1 MHIPI
6 TPNRIHD
13 APWLRVRDNEII
25 SRLLNKFGIDPLQ
38 HRDLLINRVAEV
50 FKTVPFEN
58 LTKIIK
64 ADSVVSAASAM
75 RHPDEMLGDYLK
87 WGTGGTCF
95 SLTASVVAV
104 FDSLGIEAYPVLAD
118 RHYGPNTHCGLMIV
132 QPGGGVLL
140 LDPGYLLFAPVQIP
154 KEQPLFFDTG
164 FNRVELHPVNG
175 GTRLELYT
183 SVRGNRKLRLTFK
196 LEPVSDAAFGK
207 AWEQSFAF
215 EMMTYTV
222 LTRTVNGCHQYLQG
236 NILATRDSQRTQRL
250 TLTPEKQVEFY
261 TASAGMDK
269 TIVTRALEIVN
280 YGINSSA
287 AGR

>member
-1 MHIPI
+1 MTH
-6 TPNRIHD
+6 RVHD
-13 APWLRVRDNEII
+13 APWLQVRDNDILT
-25 SRLLNKFGIDPLQ
+25 RLLSKFGIDPVQ
-38 HRDLLINRVAEV
+38 HRAQLINRVAGA
-50 FKTVPFEN
+50 FKNLPFEN
-58 LTKIIK
+58 LTKILK
-64 ADSVVSAASAM
+64 ADTVISAASAM
-75 RHPDEMLGDYLK
+75 RYPDELLNDFLK

-118 RHYGPNTHCGLMIV
+118 RHYGPNTHCGLILV
-132 QPGGGVLL
+132 QPGGEVLI

-154 KEQPLFFDTG
+154 REQTAFFDTG
-164 FNRVELHPVNG
+164 FNRVELRPVNG

-183 SVRGNRKLRLTFK
+183 SVKGNRKLRLTFK

-215 EMMTYTV
+215 EMMTYPV

-236 NILATRDSQRTQRL
+236 NVLAMRDSQRTQRR
-250 TLTPEKQVEFY
+250 TLTPEKQIEFF

-269 TIVTRALEIVN
+269 TVVTRALEIVN
-280 YGINSSA
+280 YGLNSSA
-287 AGR
+287 ATR

>member
-1 MHIPI
+1 MQVPQ
-6 TPNRIHD
+6 TPKPIHD
-13 APWLRVRDNEII
+13 APWLQIRDKEILARFLKK
-25 SRLLNKFGIDPLQ
+25 SGIDPAQ
-38 HRDLLINRVAEV
+38 QREQLINRIAGA
-50 FKTVPFEN
+50 FSSIPFEN

-75 RHPDEMLGDYLK
+75 RYPDEMLGDFLK

-104 FDSLGIEAYPVLAD
+104 FDSLGIEACPVLAD
-118 RHYGPNTHCGLMIV
+118 RHYGINTHCGLMIV
-132 QPGGGVLL
+132 QPGGDVLL

-154 KEQPLFFDTG
+154 KEQPAFFDTG

-183 SVRGNRKLRLTFK
+183 SVKGNRKLRLTFK

-215 EMMTYTV
+215 EMMTYPV

-236 NILATRDSQRTQRL
+236 NVLAVRDSLRTQRL

-261 TASAGMDK
+261 TISAGMDK
-269 TIVTRALEIVN
+269 TIVTRALEIVK
-280 YGINSSA
+280 YGTNSSA
-287 AGR
+287 AAR